1 MVAHEMRIPLPCD
14 EALWSAPSAAQVA
27 RVQSSLQTNGVKPTM
42 FLEGKAFTPVSK
54 RVCVCVCKVKWLI
67 RFDVKKRPQKDLEW

>member
-42 FLEGKAFTPVSK
+42 FLEGKALTPSV
-54 RVCVCVCKVKWLI
+54 
-67 RFDVKKRPQKDLEW
+67 